1 MVKVAARILGLSES
15 ELHRSWPIFAYLF
28 LTTAGT
34 VASKATRDAL
44 FLDRYSAA
52 DLPYVDIAIAGLVG
66 LSVALYIRA
75 SRLVTLRSLQIGSLF
90 FYAANCL
97 LFWWYSLAHAGDG
110 RLFIAI
116 YLWVGIF
123 SVLAPS
129 QVWTLANFVLTS
141 REAQRAFG
149 FIGSGAILGWIVGGL
164 ATRLTASWLGT
175 ETLLLW
181 VAASLVV
188 SAGLVHL
195 SWKRADLAAVD
206 VTMDALSFRASFRE
220 IVGSPYLRSIAW
232 VIGLAAFATT
242 VAGWQF
248 KAIAKEQIPDTDQ
261 LAAFFGSFNML
272 AGLASLV
279 LQLLLTRHVL
289 RSVGVG
295 LALFIVPVAMA
306 STSLA
311 LLAFGT
317 LMAVSALKA
326 SDQVLRYSIDK
337 VTVELLYLPLS
348 AAETFRVKSF
358 IDTVIYRFG
367 DALGG
372 VVVLV
377 CAAWLG
383 WSPVDVGW
391 LTLAAIAAWLAGA
404 GVARRQYV
412 WNLQESIRQ
421 HRLDA
426 ERASGIV
433 LDRNAGAA
441 LADKLQGSP
450 AEILY
455 ALSFFET
462 WPDDSVELAVTEL
475 LRHESPDVRVRAL
488 ALLAQAGVHAV
499 KGEVERLLT
508 DPNLEVRTEAL
519 LYLTSH
525 SNVDPLELIQQV
537 DDVHGFSIQA
547 SLIAFL
553 SRPGRAQNV
562 EAAQVLLQRM
572 LADSGDLGVRARI
585 EAARVIGLAPDVF
598 DRELR
603 KLLEDDAPEVAR
615 EAVRSA
621 GRLGKRALVHR
632 LVDRIAE
639 TWLTDEIVAALGAF
653 GDRIVPTIRDYL
665 EDADTPPAIRLE
677 LPLVLQAI
685 ATPLAQAALVDNV
698 FTGDT
703 ALRMR
708 ILAALNKLTQLYP
721 ARPVNRALVET
732 ALEAEITGHYRSYQV
747 LETIGG
753 SLTGAEP
760 VVDGLR
766 EALTQESE
774 RIFRLMKILYPA
786 HDMHSAFVGI
796 QSEQVAVH
804 DNALEFLD
812 NVLPPRLR
820 GLVVPLFDRAVSPAR
835 RAGLADRLLGVTL
848 GSREQ
853 AVEVLARSRDPWLQA
868 CAAYAIGEFRL
879 VNLADKVDAWVTARR
894 PAPADHGRG
903 RAGPAQGPGRGAV
916 GGRRLASC
924 PRLDFGSPGCRQSRR
939 GPHGTRRRD
948 DEATDRAERGVGD
961 GRERGGRGPAGRHRG
976 RTHARAGTR
985 RRLHAALLGRG
996 PRPRAGGGAGVRP

>member
-1 MVKVAARILGLSES
+1 MLKVAARILSLSQP
-15 ELHRSWPIFAYLF
+15 ELQRAWPVFAYLF
-28 LTTAGT
+28 LTMAGT

-44 FLDRYSAA
+44 FLDRYAA
-52 DLPYVDIAIAGLVG
+52 VDLPYVDIALAGLVG
-66 LSVALYIRA
+66 VAVALYIRA
-75 SRLVTLRSLQIGSLF
+75 SRWVSLRSLLIGSPL
-90 FYAANCL
+90 FYAANCV

-116 YLWVGIF
+116 YLWVGVF
-123 SVLAPS
+123 SVLAPA

-141 REAQRAFG
+141 REAKRAFG
-149 FIGSGAILGWIVGGL
+149 FIGSGAILGWIAGGL

-181 VAASLVV
+181 VAAGQVV
-188 SAGLVHL
+188 SAGLVHM
-195 SWKRADLAAVD
+195 SWRRAEVASMD
-206 VTMDALSFRASFRE
+206 VTMDALSFRGTFRE

-232 VIGLAAFATT
+232 VIGLASLATT

-248 KAIAKEQIPDTDQ
+248 KAIAKEQVPDTDQ

-272 AGLASLV
+272 AGIASLG
-279 LQLLLTRHVL
+279 LQLLLTRRLL

-306 STSLA
+306 STSLM
-311 LLAFGT
+311 LLIFGS

-372 VVVLV
+372 LVVLV

-383 WSPVDVGW
+383 WTPVQVGW
-391 LTLAAIAAWLAGA
+391 LTLTAVAAWLAAA

-412 WNLQESIRQ
+412 WNLQDSIRQ

-426 ERASGIV
+426 ERANGTL
-433 LDRNAGAA
+433 LDRNASAA
-441 LADKLQGSP
+441 LAHKLQGTP

-462 WPDDSVELAVTEL
+462 WPDDSVEMAVTEL
-475 LRHESPDVRVRAL
+475 LHHESPDVRVRAL
-488 ALLAQAGVHAV
+488 TLLAQADVHAV
-499 KGEVERLLT
+499 KGEVERLLK
-508 DPNLEVRTEAL
+508 DPSLEVRTEAL
-519 LYLTSH
+519 LYLTNH
-525 SNVDPLELIQQV
+525 SNVDPLELIEQV
-537 DDVHGFSIQA
+537 GDFRDFSIQA

-572 LADSGDLGVRARI
+572 LAGSGELGVRARV

-615 EAVRSA
+615 EAIRSA

-639 TWLTDEIVAALGAF
+639 PWLTEDTVAALGAF
-653 GDRIVPTIRDYL
+653 GDRIVPSIRDYL
-665 EDADTPPAIRLE
+665 EDAETPPAIRQE

-685 ATPLAQAALVDNV
+685 ATPLAQEVLVDNV
-698 FTGDT
+698 LTGDT
-703 ALRMR
+703 TLRMR

-721 ARPVNRALVET
+721 ARPLNRALVET

-747 LETIGG
+747 IETIGG
-753 SLTGAEP
+753 PPLGAEP

-766 EALTQESE
+766 EALTHERE

-796 QSEQVAVH
+796 QSDQAGAH

-812 NVLPPRLR
+812 NILPPRLR
-820 GLVVPLFDRAVSPAR
+820 ELVVPLFDRAISSADRAR
-835 RAGLADRLLGVTL
+835 LADRRLGITL
-848 GSREQ
+848 GSRDK

-868 CAAYAIGEFRL
+868 CAAYAIGEYR
-879 VNLADKVDAWVTARR
+879 VVGLAHKVDSWVTA
-894 PAPADHGRG
+894 ADPLLRSTAEAAQAKLKG
-903 RAGPAQGPGRGAV
+903 RAAMPSVDV
-916 GGRRLASC
+916 G
-924 PRLDFGSPGCRQSRR
+924 
-939 GPHGTRRRD
+939 
-948 DEATDRAERGVGD
+948 
-961 GRERGGRGPAGRHRG
+961 
-976 RTHARAGTR
+976 
-985 RRLHAALLGRG
+985 
-996 PRPRAGGGAGVRP
+996 